1 MRGPH
6 TGRLRISLDVMYV
19 LLLVNYGIPTF
30 TSAALE
36 KSPTSGQ
43 EGGTT
48 RVAEESVPS
57 LGKQS

>member
-1 MRGPH
+1 M
-6 TGRLRISLDVMYV
+6 LQISLDVKYI

-36 KSPTSGQ
+36 KSPASGQ

-48 RVAEESVPS
+48 RVAGESVLS
-57 LGKQS
+57 LGKHS